1 MTIVRVRNLN
11 VTLDHHPVLRDV
23 SFEVDE
29 GETLA
34 IIGPNGSGK
43 TILLKSML
51 GMLPYTGEITWR
63 DGVSTGYVPQKIEA
77 DRTVPLNAR
86 NLLRSKAKIIGAAGD
101 EIASTIARVGLSE
114 EVLTTQIGAL
124 SGGQFQR
131 MLIAFDLL
139 GEPDIVLFDEPTA
152 SMDEPGEEQMYELIH
167 RLQQQMNI
175 TAVVVSHD
183 LSFVSRY
190 ATRVLCLNRTGIC
203 YGPPQ
208 GVLTTEVLQ
217 QLFGTPAVVEHA
229 GHK

>member
-11 VTLDHHPVLRDV
+11 VTLDHHPVLQDV

-43 TILLKSML
+43 TVLLKSML

-86 NLLRSKAKIIGAAGD
+86 NLLRSKAKIIGAGED
-101 EIASTIARVGLSE
+101 EIASTIARVGLTE

-131 MLIAFDLL
+131 MLIAFALL
-139 GEPDIVLFDEPTA
+139 GKPDIVLFDEPTA

-167 RLQQQMNI
+167 RLQQEMNI

-208 GVLTTEVLQ
+208 GVLTTEVLH